1 MPSNRSK
8 SLTIKIYVNC
18 TNRPK
23 ERKMSQPKK
32 NAHTQF
38 LSHAI
43 ALSLYVCVRQCTRNK
58 FASWQTSTVFMFRH
72 FFFIDVSS
80 QRIWWCMCMRH
91 CRFYTCK
98 MLKTSVCISQSTI
111 NPFRCHVYINALC
124 MFNTQFLPSHSL
136 TRTHTYVAPLSDW
149 MHLAHLLSC
158 MWCYMLFL
166 SFIQWIF
173 AITFFFSFEF
183 FLCGGITCGEKRI

>member
-1 MPSNRSK
+1 MR
-8 SLTIKIYVNC
+8 
-18 TNRPK
+18 
-23 ERKMSQPKK
+23 
-32 NAHTQF
+32 
-38 LSHAI
+38 
-43 ALSLYVCVRQCTRNK
+43 SLYPCMYVYASVRETSSHLGKR
-58 FASWQTSTVFMFRH
+58 STVFMFRH

-91 CRFYTCK
+91 CRFHTCK

-173 AITFFFSFEF
+173 AITFFSPLNF
-183 FLCGGITCGEKRI
+183 FFAEALRAERSEYRALSNFMRR